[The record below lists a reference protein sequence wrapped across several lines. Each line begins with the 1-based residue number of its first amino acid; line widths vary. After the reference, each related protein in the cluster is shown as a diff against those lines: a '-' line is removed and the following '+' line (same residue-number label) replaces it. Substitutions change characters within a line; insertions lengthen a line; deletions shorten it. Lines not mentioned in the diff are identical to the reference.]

1 MGVCA
6 GPWRRR
12 GERIYFTLAIKQRIV
27 LGTMSIRGGS
37 EERARARAHERERD
51 FAGGGAGGKFGI
63 CRLHKTKKHH
73 IDAWV

>member
-1 MGVCA
+1 MRVCA

-37 EERARARAHERERD
+37 EERERARARTRERETLL
-51 FAGGGAGGKFGI
+51 GAALVASLAYVDYIKQ
-63 CRLHKTKKHH
+63 RNTT
-73 IDAWV
+73 